1 MTSGP
6 NGEPLVVGIIY
17 QDSRP
22 ANARLT
28 TAVRKAVLLGHDS
41 DSMPLL
47 PVDRAGKSGRFISSV
62 CPRGEYC
69 SHVCF
74 LSIES
79 LQKSPWCKFL
89 ETFSSLM
96 MFFFFFTIFPS
107 QVWSATTRS

>member
-62 CPRGEYC
+62 CPRGE
-69 SHVCF
+69 CF
-74 LSIES
+74 RSSIFVLFVKMDDQKLVRTRERSSRYTLADILLS
-79 LQKSPWCKFL
+79 
-89 ETFSSLM
+89 
-96 MFFFFFTIFPS
+96 
-107 QVWSATTRS
+107 